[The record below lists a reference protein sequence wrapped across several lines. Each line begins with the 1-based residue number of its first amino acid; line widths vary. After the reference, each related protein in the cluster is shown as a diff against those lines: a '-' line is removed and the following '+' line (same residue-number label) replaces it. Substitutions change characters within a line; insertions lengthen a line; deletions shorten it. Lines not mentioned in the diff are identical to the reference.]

1 MQQLM
6 KDHVR
11 ELRQNSTDAERRLWY
26 FLRAKRLKG
35 YKFRRQHLVYP
46 FVVDFI
52 CLEKKLVVEVDGGQH
67 AKRSCY
73 DEKRTLF
80 LQSKGYTVL
89 RFWNNEIFKE
99 TEAVLSEILHNL
111 NKDG

>member
-11 ELRQNSTDAERRLWY
+11 ELRQNSTDAERRLWH

-52 CLEKKLVVEVDGGQH
+52 CLEKKLVVELDGGQH
-67 AKRSCY
+67 AERSRY

-80 LQSKGYTVL
+80 LQSKGYMVL

-99 TEAVLSEILHNL
+99 TEAVLSEILRNL
-111 NKDG
+111 K

>member
-11 ELRQNSTDAERRLWY
+11 ELRRNSTSSEKYLWN

-35 YKFRRQHLVYP
+35 YKFRRQHFIPP
-46 FVVDFI
+46 FVVDFV
-52 CLEKKLVVEVDGGQH
+52 CLEKKLVIELDGEQH
-67 AKRSCY
+67 AEQKHY

-80 LQSKGYTVL
+80 LQSKGYSAL
-89 RFWNNEIFKE
+89 RFWNSELFGG
-99 TEAVLSEILHNL
+99 TEAVLNKILRNL
-111 NKDG
+111 NGYN